1 LCDRSAIDTVYRA
14 LNSPIAGPAGADCP
28 IIENRRAAGVLK
40 SSETGRATSTPRLF
54 SYPLPVGELRLL
66 APYDAPALLALVES
80 EREHFAPWLPWARKI
95 HTAEDA
101 AAFIGRGTQR
111 YVEQGTPWVGVWVD
125 GVLAGGVLFWP
136 VDELGRHVELGYW
149 LSRRAGGRGVMTNA
163 VAALVAFCFAELGLN
178 KVVIK
183 CAAANTASRGVP
195 ERLGFTP
202 EGLLRE
208 HLVLDDV
215 AHDLVP
221 YGLLRAEFAG
231 R

>member
-1 LCDRSAIDTVYRA
+1 M
-14 LNSPIAGPAGADCP
+14 DCP
-28 IIENRRAAGVLK
+28 IIENRGRAGVLK
-40 SSETGRATSTPRLF
+40 SSETGRGTSAGPAFRLF
-54 SYPLPVGELRLL
+54 SHPLPIGELRLL

-80 EREHFAPWLPWARKI
+80 EREHFAPWLPWTREMR
-95 HTAEDA
+95 TVEDA

-125 GVLAGGVLFWP
+125 GALAGGVLFWP

-149 LSRRAGGRGVMTNA
+149 LSRRAGGRGVMTSA

-183 CAAANTASRGVP
+183 CAAANTPSRGVP
-195 ERLGFTP
+195 ERLGFTS

-221 YGLLRAEFAG
+221 YGLLRTEFTG

>member
-1 LCDRSAIDTVYRA
+1 M
-14 LNSPIAGPAGADCP
+14 DCP
-28 IIENRRAAGVLK
+28 IIENRGRAGVLK
-40 SSETGRATSTPRLF
+40 SSETGPDTSALRLF
-54 SYPLPVGELRLL
+54 SHPLPVGELRLL

-80 EREHFAPWLPWARKI
+80 EREHFAPWLPWAREMR
-95 HTAEDA
+95 TVEDA
-101 AAFIGRGTQR
+101 AEFIGRGTRR
-111 YVEQGTPWVGVWVD
+111 YAEQGTPWIGVWVD

-136 VDELGRHVELGYW
+136 VDDLGGHVELGYW

-163 VAALVAFCFAELGLN
+163 VAALVAFCFTELDLN

-183 CAAANTASRGVP
+183 CAARNTASRGVP

-202 EGLLRE
+202 EGLLRD
-208 HLVLDDV
+208 HLVLDGV

-221 YGLLRAEFAG
+221 YGLLRREFTG